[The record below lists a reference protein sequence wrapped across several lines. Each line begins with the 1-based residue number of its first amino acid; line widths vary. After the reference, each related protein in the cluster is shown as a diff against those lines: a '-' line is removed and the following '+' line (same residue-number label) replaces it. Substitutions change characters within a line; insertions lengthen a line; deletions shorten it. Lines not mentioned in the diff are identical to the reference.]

1 MPSIG
6 QQPNPPT
13 LLMVTL
19 DTESPFSVRNY
30 VWSGLNKTGALSCWS
45 TLGCVKISPFVWIW
59 LNGCQ
64 EDGGPGMSGL
74 SVPGDSGDKV
84 TRSLWHQWSGC
95 CQLSEV
101 GPPIRRSGCRLYWPI
116 RGHRWVVWVVEW
128 SVSPVIRSVN
138 FVKFYLQRCYLLCLL
153 HASSPMSLT
162 ASRVKVMT
170 EPQSV
175 KNNDL
180 LETKTTW
187 KYVILS
193 RPKQE

>member
-116 RGHRWVVWVVEW
+116 RGHRWVVWVVGW
-128 SVSPVIRSVN
+128 SQSPDPISQ
-138 FVKFYLQRCYLLCLL
+138 FCQ
-153 HASSPMSLT
+153 
-162 ASRVKVMT
+162 
-170 EPQSV
+170 
-175 KNNDL
+175 
-180 LETKTTW
+180 
-187 KYVILS
+187 ILS
-193 RPKQE
+193 AEMLSSSAACITQCHWRHRGSRWWQSHKVSKTMICSKQKQP

>member
-116 RGHRWVVWVVEW
+116 RGHRWVVWASGVI
-128 SVSPVIRSVN
+128 SVPRSDQSILSNSICRDVI
-138 FVKFYLQRCYLLCLL
+138 FVCCM
-153 HASSPMSLT
+153 HPPMSLT

-180 LETKTTW
+180 LETKTTL